1 MRWLIRVA
9 DAANEIAGRIAA
21 CLSVA
26 LVLVVAGL
34 VAARYF
40 LDLGSI
46 AVQEAVLWLHGA
58 LFLLALGYAFK
69 HQAHVR
75 VDVFS
80 QRWSSRTRARV
91 ECAGIA
97 LLLVPLCVFTLWIS
111 YDYVA
116 ASWGQREGSN
126 SAGLPGWY
134 LVKTLI
140 PLSSALLLL
149 QALAELVRAWAR
161 ANPSATP

>member
-1 MRWLIRVA
+1 MRLLIRVA

-21 CLSVA
+21 WLSVA
-26 LVLVVAGL
+26 LVLLVAGL
-34 VAARYF
+34 VAARYL
-40 LDLGSI
+40 LDAGSI

-58 LFLLALGYAFK
+58 LFLLALGYALK
-69 HQAHVR
+69 HDAHVR

-80 QRWSSRTRARV
+80 QRMTARTRARI
-91 ECAGIA
+91 ECLGIV
-97 LLLVPLCVFTLWIS
+97 LLLLPFCLFAIWIS
-111 YDYVA
+111 VDYVA
-116 ASWGQREGSN
+116 LSWGQREGSN

-140 PLSSALLLL
+140 PLSAGLLLL

-161 ANPSATP
+161 ANPDRQP

>member
-9 DAANEIAGRIAA
+9 DAVNEISGRIAA
-21 CLSVA
+21 WLAVA

-34 VAARYF
+34 VAVRYF
-40 LDLGSI
+40 FDLGSI

-58 LFLLALGYAFK
+58 LFLLALGYALK

-80 QRWSSRTRARV
+80 QRWDARTRARV

-111 YDYVA
+111 YEYVA

-140 PLSSALLLL
+140 PLSAALLLL

-161 ANPSATP
+161 ANPDATP